1 MNELHEP
8 GPIVGTPLILTLVRC
23 AAPVLVA
30 GCLLAGCASGPEASS
45 APATAPQ
52 AAAPVA
58 IIDGRVLD
66 WGAFG
71 PLVAEASGGPVLEE
85 TVLEWRCAEECA
97 KQGLVIDTDRV
108 QAEERTVL
116 QALDADPERAM
127 RLLQSLKARQGLGPL
142 RWQALLRR
150 NAMLRALVSKDI
162 VLDAAVVEQAR
173 DALVGPRRDARLI
186 VVADLVAAE
195 RIRAALR
202 DGAAFPELAARE
214 SLDASAPRGGLV
226 TGVTRRDAAYPS
238 AFRETLFTLAPGA
251 ISDPLLAED
260 RFMIVQMLAESTP
273 PAVEPAELD
282 RRAQERA
289 RIAQERV
296 AMERL
301 ADRFLKT
308 TSLSIFDDAVKG
320 SLERVHGSRPGAP
333 PKAGRQ
339 VRTPLSRQTASGI
352 RIAIGINTPAVG
364 PSPESGT
371 LIATIAPSAIGT

>member
-23 AAPVLVA
+23 AAPVLLA

-273 PAVEPAELD
+273 PAIEPAELE

-320 SLERVHGSRPGAP
+320 SLERV
-333 PKAGRQ
+333 
-339 VRTPLSRQTASGI
+339 RTERA
-352 RIAIGINTPAVG
+352 R
-364 PSPESGT
+364 
-371 LIATIAPSAIGT
+371 